1 MTSIPK
7 TMRGLVAPRWGPP
20 SIYEYVDDL
29 PVPTIE
35 RPDEVLVKVRAC
47 SMTAG
52 ETRFAKGMLRPVFK
66 LEYIAR
72 PGRADAEELTDP
84 A

>member
-20 SIYEYVDDL
+20 SIYEFHDNL
-29 PVPTIE
+29 PVPAIE

-52 ETRFAKGMLRPVFK
+52 ETGFAKGMMRPFFK
-66 LEYIAR
+66 LEYGTQ
-72 PGRADAEELTDP
+72 PGRADTEELTDP